1 MLLVEKFGFVSLL
14 ILAQILLYIPDV
26 LLVKEL

>member
-1 MLLVEKFGFVSLL
+1 MLLVEKFEFVSLL